1 MAVHYGF
8 GVVTA
13 NPDFST
19 MKDILP
25 LVDLQTKPVPEAACD
40 TVMLFCGVEAHSGDV
55 HSIRIQGA
63 P

>member
-1 MAVHYGF
+1 MHYGF

-19 MKDILP
+19 MKDTLP
-25 LVDLQTKPVPEAACD
+25 LVDLQIKPVLKAACD
-40 TVMLFCGVEAHSGDV
+40 TVMLLCGEADSGDV
-55 HSIRIQGA
+55 HSIRIQGV